1 VPGRSTRSLV
11 VIMDRTHEAQIR
23 EIDRHIPRER
33 LGLKA
38 FVGFIVLPVLA
49 AAVWWADRAGEEA
62 FQMSGTITQIRTE
75 VADTI
80 PPLRTIAIVQL
91 PDGTS
96 VRCQYILSSS
106 VGDRVTL
113 SGARSR
119 LLGRRL
125 ITC

>member
-1 VPGRSTRSLV
+1 
-11 VIMDRTHEAQIR
+11 MDRSHEAQIR
-23 EIDRHIPRER
+23 EIDRRIPRER
-33 LGLKA
+33 FGLKT
-38 FVGFIVLPVLA
+38 FFGFIALPVA
-49 AAVWWADRAGEEA
+49 AAAAWWADRAGEET
-62 FQMSGTITQIRTE
+62 FQLLGTITHIRTE

-80 PPLRTIAIVQL
+80 PPLRTIATVQL
-91 PDGTS
+91 PDGTT

-113 SGARSR
+113 SGAKSR